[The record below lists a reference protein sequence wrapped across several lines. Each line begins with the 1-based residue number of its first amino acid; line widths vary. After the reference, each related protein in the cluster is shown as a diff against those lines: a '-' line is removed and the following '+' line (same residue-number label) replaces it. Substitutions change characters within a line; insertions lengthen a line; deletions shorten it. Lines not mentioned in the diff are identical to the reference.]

1 MASQPTM
8 ARHLFLSSGR
18 VQNLQYQGIL
28 TKGADLDVARE
39 QYIMFLRGL
48 ATEAQRGG
56 SGDVNEERARL
67 IHHQANLASLEEDVK
82 QGKLIPADEIE
93 KEWVDMSMAMR
104 AKMIALPKKVA
115 AVGCGINEYV
125 EMEALVKGFVNEA
138 LDELSV
144 NDEIQEHP

>member
-1 MASQPTM
+1 LSTQKEIAEHLDLVPQRIQQLQQETVIPRGAS
-8 ARHLFLSSGR
+8 
-18 VQNLQYQGIL
+18 
-28 TKGADLDVARE
+28 LDVARIN
-39 QYIMFLRGL
+39 YIRFLRASAMSG
-48 ATEAQRGG
+48 RG

-144 NDEIQEHP
+144 NDEIQEHS

>member
-1 MASQPTM
+1 LANQKEIAEHLDLVPSRIHQLQQETVIPRGAS
-8 ARHLFLSSGR
+8 
-18 VQNLQYQGIL
+18 
-28 TKGADLDVARE
+28 LDVARIN
-39 QYIMFLRGL
+39 YIRFLRASAMSG
-48 ATEAQRGG
+48 RG

-144 NDEIQEHP
+144 NDEIQEHS

>member
-1 MASQPTM
+1 LASQQ
-8 ARHLFLSSGR
+8 AIADHLDLSAKR
-18 VQNLQYQGIL
+18 IQQLMQETVIPR
-28 TKGADLDVARE
+28 GASLDVARIN
-39 QYIMFLRGL
+39 YIRFLRVSAMSG
-48 ATEAQRGG
+48 RG

-93 KEWVDMSMAMR
+93 KEWVGMSMAMR

-144 NDEIQEHP
+144 NDEIQEHS

>member
-1 MASQPTM
+1 MSTQKEIAEHLDLVPQRIQQLQQETVIPRGAS
-8 ARHLFLSSGR
+8 
-18 VQNLQYQGIL
+18 
-28 TKGADLDVARE
+28 LDVARIN
-39 QYIMFLRGL
+39 YIRFLRASAMSG
-48 ATEAQRGG
+48 RG

-144 NDEIQEHP
+144 NDEIQEHS

>member
-1 MASQPTM
+1 LANQKEIAEHLDLDHSRIHQLQKETVIPRGAS
-8 ARHLFLSSGR
+8 
-18 VQNLQYQGIL
+18 
-28 TKGADLDVARE
+28 LDVARVN
-39 QYIMFLRGL
+39 YIRFLRASAMSG
-48 ATEAQRGG
+48 RG

-93 KEWVDMSMAMR
+93 KVWVDMSMAMR
-104 AKMIALPKKVA
+104 AKIIALPKKVA